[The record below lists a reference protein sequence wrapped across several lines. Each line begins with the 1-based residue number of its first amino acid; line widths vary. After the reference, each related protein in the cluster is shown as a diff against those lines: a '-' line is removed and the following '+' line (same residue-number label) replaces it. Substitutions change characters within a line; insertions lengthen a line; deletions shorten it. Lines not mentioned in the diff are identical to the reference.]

1 MTEPPGAGEI
11 KFNTV
16 KVDNLPWSGDYFGNM
31 ENTIEVKSTG
41 DLAFGGWK
49 ATAGTT
55 LFDNNLSSI
64 TNVQLSE
71 PDTIIAVFGTTVA
84 TNDIEIGGD
93 LTFFPN
99 PATDQLTIS
108 LPDEIYHAVN
118 QIVIYNSTGK
128 QVYGDSNLWAQES
141 ISIDLS
147 TAQLPSG
154 TYTAVMY
161 ADSNL
166 YRGNFVIVE

>member
-1 MTEPPGAGEI
+1 
-11 KFNTV
+11 
-16 KVDNLPWSGDYFGNM
+16 
-31 ENTIEVKSTG
+31 
-41 DLAFGGWK
+41 
-49 ATAGTT
+49 
-55 LFDNNLSSI
+55 
-64 TNVQLSE
+64 
-71 PDTIIAVFGTTVA
+71 VA